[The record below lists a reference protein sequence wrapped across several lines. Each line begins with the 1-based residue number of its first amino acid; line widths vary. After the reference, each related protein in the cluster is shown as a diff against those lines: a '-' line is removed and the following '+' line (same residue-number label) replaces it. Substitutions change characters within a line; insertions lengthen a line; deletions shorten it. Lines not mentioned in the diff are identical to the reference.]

1 MIKTCSLEFID
12 KEVFEV
18 DILNA
23 TGEVLFS
30 SEDKVTPER
39 ILKLYFKEIY
49 IKERP
54 VRKAEPIIDEDTA
67 VEQLETITVQTE
79 EETLIEAELQVEKEI
94 NAEPETNVEAV
105 MTANSATEAIVK
117 EAQTEP
123 ELVTA
128 AVGANLAES
137 EASETKSGEKSKG
150 KQKGPIEANTQD
162 TIQASVELE
171 TRPQAGPVP
180 AYQTGTS
187 EETSTTE
194 TKSGPTP
201 SFAFESAPQDSSK
214 SDSKSGPRVA
224 SDQEIIN
231 AEVLP
236 KKRELGVKAGP
247 SFEDDSE
254 DNLKDAKSKTK
265 TPRPAFEA
273 EGEVEIEENIDKDLK
288 FDETRAKRIA
298 NISVKVAKILG
309 FPQKR
314 LDELKEAAYYHNI
327 AITGYKQSD
336 LKRKGFR
343 REVALAS
350 YNILLN
356 EMNMPPII
364 AETAKFCIN
373 NYASSS
379 FNLEGEIPYH
389 QIVAITSYYEDLL
402 DRNYSKEKA
411 LGKMLQLGGNKFNI
425 FVLHKF
431 IKIMKDSND

>member
-23 TGEVLFS
+23 TGDVVFS

-54 VRKAEPIIDEDTA
+54 TKKAEEIND
-67 VEQLETITVQTE
+67 
-79 EETLIEAELQVEKEI
+79 EETFAQPLIPEQPVETDEI
-94 NAEPETNVEAV
+94 NTEPKTNVEVV
-105 MTANSATEAIVK
+105 METTSAAETLAEETPTESEFVA
-117 EAQTEP
+117 
-123 ELVTA
+123 A

-137 EASETKSGEKSKG
+137 TAEETKTGKKSKN
-150 KQKGPIEANTQD
+150 KQKDSAEINTQE

-171 TRPQAGPVP
+171 PSHQGGPVP
-180 AYQTGTS
+180 ASQVGIS
-187 EETSTTE
+187 EETDTTKP
-194 TKSGPTP
+194 KSGPIPT
-201 SFAFESAPQDSSK
+201 SAFEYDSQDASK
-214 SDSKSGPRVA
+214 SDSKTGPRVA
-224 SDQEIIN
+224 SEQEIISN
-231 AEVLP
+231 EALP
-236 KKRELGVKAGP
+236 KKRELGVKAGL
-247 SFEDDSE
+247 SFEDE
-254 DNLKDAKSKTK
+254 PKDAKSKSNAK
-265 TPRPAFEA
+265 TSKLASDVGEA
-273 EGEVEIEENIDKDLK
+273 EFEEEIDKDLK

-327 AITGYKQSD
+327 AISRYKESD
-336 LKRKGFR
+336 MKRKGFR

-350 YNILLN
+350 YGVLLN
-356 EMNMPPII
+356 EMSMPPII

-389 QIVAITSYYEDLL
+389 QIVAITGYYEDLL

-411 LGKMLQLGGNKFNI
+411 LSKMLQLGGNKFNI